1 MMRPLLELAA
11 TVALGFGTGVL
22 LTLSIHGIAPTAQL
36 LHGLAIYLQG
46 AAGHL
51 AGGTL

>member
-11 TVALGFGTGVL
+11 TVALGFATGVL
-22 LTLSIHGIAPTAQL
+22 LTLTIHGIAPTAQL

-51 AGGTL
+51 ASDTL